1 MIRGRFETIER
12 RYRNGGLG
20 ISVVCDWL
28 FSWETGGATRH
39 PNLRV
44 TLGAE
49 EDWTLAT
56 LLSVGIPAESPASFR
71 TPVPN
76 FVYWHE

>member
-56 LLSVGIPAESPASFR
+56 
-71 TPVPN
+71 
-76 FVYWHE
+76 